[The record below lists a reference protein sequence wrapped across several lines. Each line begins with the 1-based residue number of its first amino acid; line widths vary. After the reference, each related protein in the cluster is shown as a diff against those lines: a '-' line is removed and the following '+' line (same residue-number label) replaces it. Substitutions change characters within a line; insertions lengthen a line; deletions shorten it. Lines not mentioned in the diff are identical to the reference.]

1 MHDPAVR
8 DEARAV
14 HVAFAAK
21 VADELAGVLVSGL
34 EIKRYTF
41 LPTLVIVGQPRKALP
56 VTDMGGVIQRSLV
69 ASDQHQYQ
77 QHQEFPNSLPAKN
90 CTAQM

>member
-41 LPTLVIVGQPRKALP
+41 LPTLVIVVGQPRKALP
-56 VTDMGGVIQRSLV
+56 ETDSGTIHGWGDSTQPGVDVIKLLRAQ
-69 ASDQHQYQ
+69 
-77 QHQEFPNSLPAKN
+77 P
-90 CTAQM
+90 TAVSW